1 MPQQSA
7 RGGTQPQT
15 SGQSQ
20 TNDAD
25 ECPPAD
31 TATPGRGI
39 GLVRLNPAHL
49 SLGGVA
55 TGALAALLAFALTA
69 PGPSNQARATA
80 PAVRGP
86 SSSALELPAPGSTA
100 DMPQTAEEQM
110 TALMFSPRKLDTRL
124 ISSAGTQ
131 TGPRIYLA
139 ALGEDKRPADAANKP
154 AMRPM
159 PDVPVARPNVELSAR
174 NLIVKP
180 GDTFAKMLSRAKIPP
195 KDIFLA
201 AEALGKSYNLRRLK
215 VGQKVSL
222 KLAEVNGTI
231 RLQQLRLDDGIA
243 RRLEVFRNDFGG
255 FSYKETLIPLKKRL
269 VRRSGR
275 IDSSLYLAAK
285 RAGLPEEALARLV
298 RVLSYD
304 IDFQRD
310 IQPGDSFDVLFEEY
324 TTRDGRIAKIGD
336 ILVASLKN
344 RSKTLTYYR
353 YTPKDDG
360 FADYFDAKGHSV
372 KKTLMRTPVNGA
384 RLSSGFGMRRH
395 PILGYTRMHKGID
408 FAAPRGTPI
417 MAAGDGVIEYAG
429 RKGGYGIYVRI
440 RHNGTYKTAYAHMK
454 ALRRGIYRGKRVRQ
468 GDIIGYV
475 GSTGRSTGPH
485 LHYEVLVNNRQVNPR
500 SVKLP
505 TGRVLR
511 GRELNRFKATLGQ
524 LRTAMIKAAQ
534 TDTVASAEPEGQ
546 TNSQ

>member
-1 MPQQSA
+1 MNVPENGA
-7 RGGTQPQT
+7 GT
-15 SGQSQ
+15 
-20 TNDAD
+20 
-25 ECPPAD
+25 
-31 TATPGRGI
+31 RI
-39 GLVRLNPAHL
+39 RRLNPAHL
-49 SLGGVA
+49 SLGGVT
-55 TGALAALLAFALTA
+55 TGAIAALLAFALTTS
-69 PGPSNQARATA
+69 GPSNEARATA
-80 PAVRGP
+80 PA
-86 SSSALELPAPGSTA
+86 
-100 DMPQTAEEQM
+100 AEEQSTSATDPSLPPDM
-110 TALMFSPRKLDTRL
+110 SREADDQITALMFNPGKFDT
-124 ISSAGTQ
+124 APAAAQ
-131 TGPRIYLA
+131 AQPGPRIYLA
-139 ALGEDKRPADAANKP
+139 ALGGDARKGGPDGEADSTPAPDA
-154 AMRPM
+154 
-159 PDVPVARPNVELSAR
+159 PVARPKAAESERMLT
-174 NLIVKP
+174 VKP
-180 GDTFAKMLSRAKIPP
+180 GDTFARMLARAGIPP

-215 VGQKVSL
+215 IGQKVSL
-222 KLAEVNGTI
+222 KLAEINGTT
-231 RLQQLRLDDGIA
+231 RLQQLRLNDGMA
-243 RRLEVFRNDFGG
+243 RRLDVFRNDFGG

-275 IDSSLYLAAK
+275 IDSSLYMAAK
-285 RAGLPEEALARLV
+285 KAGLPEAAMARLV

-304 IDFQRD
+304 VDFQRD

-324 TTRDGRIAKIGD
+324 TTKDGRLAKIGN

-360 FADYFDAKGHSV
+360 FADYFDAKGRSV
-372 KKTLMRTPVNGA
+372 KKTLMRTPVDGA

-395 PILGYTRMHKGID
+395 PVLGYSRMHKGID
-408 FAAPRGTPI
+408 FAARRGTPI

-429 RKGGYGIYVRI
+429 RKGSYGVYVRI

-485 LHYEVLVNNRQVNPR
+485 LHYEVLVNNRQVSPR

-511 GRELNRFKATLGQ
+511 GRELNRFKAKLGQ
-524 LRTAMIKAAQ
+524 LRTAMIRAAQ
-534 TDTVASAEPEGQ
+534 TDTLASAESKNQ
-546 TNSQ
+546 TNSR